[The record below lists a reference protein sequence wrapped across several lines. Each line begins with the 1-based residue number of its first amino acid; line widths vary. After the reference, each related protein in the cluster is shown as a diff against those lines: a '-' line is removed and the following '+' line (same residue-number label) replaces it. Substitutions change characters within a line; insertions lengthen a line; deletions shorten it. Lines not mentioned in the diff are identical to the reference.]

1 MAVPIDYQSN
11 RTFSTT
17 GLSQF
22 IFFLSRIL
30 ITNLELKQKLIQL
43 LKTEITSVR
52 IDLNKF
58 FNQFLVNLCFIEY
71 LNIGIKLN
79 FF

>member
-11 RTFSTT
+11 RIFATT

-22 IFFLSRIL
+22 ILFFSRIL

-43 LKTEITSVR
+43 LEAEITSVR

-58 FNQFLVNLCFIEY
+58 FNQFLVNIFFIEY
-71 LNIGIKLN
+71 LNV
-79 FF
+79 